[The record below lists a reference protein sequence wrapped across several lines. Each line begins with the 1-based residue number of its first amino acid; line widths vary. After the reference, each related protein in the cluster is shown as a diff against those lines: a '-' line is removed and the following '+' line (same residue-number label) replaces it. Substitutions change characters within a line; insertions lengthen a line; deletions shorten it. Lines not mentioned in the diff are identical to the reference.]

1 MTDAYIENPPEWLPK
16 VIEGYERDLVEIDR
30 DLARLPAKEAELLR
44 EKAEVMNALI
54 SLKAYAVSRGRA
66 KGKTRHESTKYPV

>member
-44 EKAEVMNALI
+44 LTYDQCSV
-54 SLKAYAVSRGRA
+54 
-66 KGKTRHESTKYPV
+66 

>member
-54 SLKAYAVSRGRA
+54 SLKAYVKEDA
-66 KGKTRHESTKYPV
+66 E